1 MEYGTRLREIRKAKG
16 FSMYK
21 LHKESGLSQG
31 HISDLEK
38 CINQPTIETLQKL
51 LTPMGVTLAE
61 FFNEEGEAPERERR
75 RQEAILAI
83 KKKYGKNAILKGLNF
98 EEGATQRQRN
108 KQVGGHKA

>member
-61 FFNEEGEAPERERR
+61 FFNEGVAGE
-75 RQEAILAI
+75 ID
-83 KKKYGKNAILKGLNF
+83 
-98 EEGATQRQRN
+98 
-108 KQVGGHKA
+108 GGHLRSLEWVVLVRVRRV

>member
-61 FFNEEGEAPERERR
+61 FFNEEGEVSILTDTKKELVAGFRTLPEDK
-75 RQEAILAI
+75 ADLALQMI
-83 KKKYGKNAILKGLNF
+83 KALN
-98 EEGATQRQRN
+98 R
-108 KQVGGHKA
+108 

>member
-38 CINQPTIETLQKL
+38 CINQPTLWALHLRSFSTRTERFLFSPIQKRSLWQDSEHFPKIKQTL
-51 LTPMGVTLAE
+51 PY
-61 FFNEEGEAPERERR
+61 R
-75 RQEAILAI
+75 
-83 KKKYGKNAILKGLNF
+83 
-98 EEGATQRQRN
+98 
-108 KQVGGHKA
+108 

>member
-38 CINQPTIETLQKL
+38 ETDRLRMHHKEVMEELQKESAIIARL
-51 LTPMGVTLAE
+51 IRS
-61 FFNEEGEAPERERR
+61 REVDRR
-75 RQEAILAI
+75 ALS
-83 KKKYGKNAILKGLNF
+83 
-98 EEGATQRQRN
+98 ATAGNIGRITWRE
-108 KQVGGHKA
+108 VSR

>member
-61 FFNEEGEAPERERR
+61 FFNERSSLFIFSFFDVRHTFFYLYYHYISILIERS
-75 RQEAILAI
+75 Q
-83 KKKYGKNAILKGLNF
+83 
-98 EEGATQRQRN
+98 
-108 KQVGGHKA
+108 

>member
-38 CINQPTIETLQKL
+38 CINQPHDRDTSK
-51 LTPMGVTLAE
+51 A
-61 FFNEEGEAPERERR
+61 AY
-75 RQEAILAI
+75 A
-83 KKKYGKNAILKGLNF
+83 YGRYPCRVF
-98 EEGATQRQRN
+98 
-108 KQVGGHKA
+108 

>member
-61 FFNEEGEAPERERR
+61 FFNEDEDVSYLNDREKELVAAFRAMPDDSAELYLQLGKKLN
-75 RQEAILAI
+75 QE
-83 KKKYGKNAILKGLNF
+83 
-98 EEGATQRQRN
+98 
-108 KQVGGHKA
+108 

>member
-38 CINQPTIETLQKL
+38 CINQQLTVQTNLCVAGFRTLPEDKAD
-51 LTPMGVTLAE
+51 LAL
-61 FFNEEGEAPERERR
+61 
-75 RQEAILAI
+75 QMI
-83 KKKYGKNAILKGLNF
+83 KALN
-98 EEGATQRQRN
+98 R
-108 KQVGGHKA
+108 

>member
-51 LTPMGVTLAE
+51 LTPMALPLPSFSTRKERFLSLLIQRKSLWQDSEHFPKIKQTL
-61 FFNEEGEAPERERR
+61 PYR
-75 RQEAILAI
+75 
-83 KKKYGKNAILKGLNF
+83 
-98 EEGATQRQRN
+98 
-108 KQVGGHKA
+108 